1 MFQGWAALKP
11 TSRGTSEAGVCQH
24 IWAHTHAGR
33 YVGVIQRKVHTCEIM
48 HVLCMNVGMHVCV
61 NVGTHAG
68 THGYVDTGT
77 D

>member
-1 MFQGWAALKP
+1 MGSPQTYIEGNLRSRCVP
-11 TSRGTSEAGVCQH
+11 THMGT
-24 IWAHTHAGR
+24 HTHAGR